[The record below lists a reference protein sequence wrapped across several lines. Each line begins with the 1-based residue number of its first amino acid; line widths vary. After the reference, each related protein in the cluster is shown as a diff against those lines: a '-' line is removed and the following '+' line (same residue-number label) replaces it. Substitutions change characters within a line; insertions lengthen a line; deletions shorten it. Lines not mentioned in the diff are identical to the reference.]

1 MNPIKFKN
9 IWMEDDSERWTE
21 FPIEQ
26 VQNSNLNESTKEFL
40 KIGFPEDAAPFLGF
54 GLRSYDWEFN
64 NIFDYYSDYELDNKT
79 KNYWIFGS
87 DNSGN
92 PICIDSSDNDKL
104 VLLDHEQDFEVIMNM
119 NKNISELA
127 SSLLLYA
134 NFIDRVNLEFGDDG
148 FYDSKYTEDY
158 LIELESEFKQLNP
171 NYYIESGFWCSEIE
185 NLRAEI
191 E

>member
-1 MNPIKFKN
+1 MNPIEFKK
-9 IWMEDDSERWTE
+9 IWMKDDSERWTE

-26 VQNSNLNESTKEFL
+26 VDKSNLNKETKEFL
-40 KIGFPEDAAPFLGF
+40 KVGFPEDSAPFLGF

-64 NIFDYYSDYELDNKT
+64 NIKDYYDDDELDDKT
-79 KNYWIFGS
+79 KDYWIFGS

-104 VLLDHEQDFEVIMNM
+104 VLLDHEQGFEVIETM

-127 SSLLLYA
+127 SSMLLFR
-134 NFIDRVNLEFGDDG
+134 NFIEKINSELGEDG
-148 FYDSKYTEDY
+148 FFDSKFTENH
-158 LIELESEFKQLNP
+158 LTELENDFKKLNP
-171 NYYIESGFWCSEIE
+171 DYYIESSFWDSEIN

>member
-1 MNPIKFKN
+1 MNPIEFKKV
-9 IWMEDDSERWTE
+9 WMKDGSERWTE

-26 VQNSNLNESTKEFL
+26 VDKSNLNKETKEFL
-40 KIGFPEDAAPFLGF
+40 KVGFPEDSAPFLGF

-64 NIFDYYSDYELDNKT
+64 NIKDYYDDDELDDKT
-79 KNYWIFGS
+79 KDYWIFGS

-92 PICIDSSDNDKL
+92 LICIDSSDNDKL
-104 VLLDHEQDFEVIMNM
+104 VLLDHEQAFEVIETM

-127 SSLLLYA
+127 SSMLLFR
-134 NFIDRVNLEFGDDG
+134 NFIEKINSEFGKDG
-148 FYDSKYTEDY
+148 FFDSKFTENH
-158 LIELESEFKQLNP
+158 LTELENDFKKLNP
-171 NYYIESGFWCSEIE
+171 DYYIESSFWDSEIN

>member
-1 MNPIKFKN
+1 MNPIEFKK
-9 IWMEDDSERWTE
+9 IWMQDDSERWTE
-21 FPIEQ
+21 FPVEQ
-26 VQNSNLNESTKEFL
+26 VEKSNLNDETKDFL
-40 KIGFPEDAAPFLGF
+40 KVGFPEDSAPFLGF

-64 NIFDYYSDYELDNKT
+64 NIGDYYSDYGLDDKT

-104 VLLDHEQDFEVIMNM
+104 ILLDHEQDFEIIQTM

-127 SSLLLYA
+127 SSMLLFR
-134 NFIDRVNLEFGDDG
+134 NFIEKINSELGEDG
-148 FYDSKYTEDY
+148 FFDSKFTENH
-158 LIELESEFKQLNP
+158 LTELENDFKKLNP
-171 NYYIESGFWCSEIE
+171 DYYIESSFWDSEIE

>member
-1 MNPIKFKN
+1 MNPIEFKK
-9 IWMEDDSERWTE
+9 IWMKDDSERWTE

-26 VQNSNLNESTKEFL
+26 IQKPNLNDNTKEFL

-64 NIFDYYSDYELDNKT
+64 NIYDYYSDYDLDLKT

-87 DNSGN
+87 DNNGN
-92 PICIDSSDNDKL
+92 PICIDSSNNDKL
-104 VLLDHEQDFEVIMNM
+104 VLLDHEQDFEVITNM

-127 SSLLLYA
+127 SSLLLFSS
-134 NFIDRVNLEFGDDG
+134 FIDRVNLEFGDDG
-148 FYDSKYTEDY
+148 FYDSKFTQDH

-171 NYYIESGFWCSEIE
+171 NYYIESSFWDSEIE

>member
-1 MNPIKFKN
+1 MNPIEFKKLWKAN
-9 IWMEDDSERWTE
+9 NSERWVK
-21 FPIEQ
+21 FPSDQ
-26 VQNSNLNESTKEFL
+26 VEKSSLNERTKEFL
-40 KIGFPEDAAPFLGF
+40 KIGFPEDAAPFLEF

-64 NIFDYYSDYELDNKT
+64 TIQGYYDDYDLDCKA

-104 VLLDHEQDFEVIMNM
+104 VLLDHEQGFEFMENM

-127 SSLLLYA
+127 SSILLFR
-134 NFIDRVNLEFGDDG
+134 NFIEKINKEFGEDG
-148 FYDSKYTEDY
+148 FFESMFTEKH
-158 LIELESEFKQLNP
+158 LTKLENEFKELNP
-171 NYYIESGFWCSEIE
+171 NYYIESSFWSTEIE
-185 NLRAEI
+185 NLRSEI

>member
-1 MNPIKFKN
+1 MNPIEFKD
-9 IWMEDDSERWTE
+9 IWMKNDSERWTE

-26 VQNSNLNESTKEFL
+26 IEKSNLNNETKEFL
-40 KIGFPEDAAPFLGF
+40 KVGFPEDSAPFLGF

-64 NIFDYYSDYELDNKT
+64 NIGDYYDDYELDDKT

-104 VLLDHEQDFEVIMNM
+104 ILLDHEQDFEVIQTM

-127 SSLLLYA
+127 SSMLLFR
-134 NFIDRVNLEFGDDG
+134 NFIEKINSELGEDG
-148 FYDSKYTEDY
+148 FFDSKFTEQH
-158 LIELESEFKQLNP
+158 LTELENDFKKLNT
-171 NYYIESGFWCSEIE
+171 NYYIESNFWDTEIE

>member
-1 MNPIKFKN
+1 MNPIDFKKL
-9 IWMEDDSERWTE
+9 WMTNDSERWVE

-26 VQNSNLNESTKEFL
+26 LEKSNLNDKTKEFL
-40 KIGFPEDAAPFLGF
+40 KVGFPEDAAPFLGF

-64 NIFDYYSDYELDNKT
+64 TIQGYYGYDDLDEKA

-104 VLLDHEQDFEVIMNM
+104 VLLDHEQGFEFMDNM
-119 NKNISELA
+119 NKNVSELA
-127 SSLLLYA
+127 SSLLLYRD
-134 NFIDRVNLEFGDDG
+134 FIEKINNEFGEDG
-148 FYDSKYTEDY
+148 FFESMFTEKH
-158 LIELESEFKQLNP
+158 LNKLENEFKMLNS
-171 NYYIESGFWCSEIE
+171 NYYIESSFWDTEIE

>member
-1 MNPIKFKN
+1 MNPTEFKKLWITN
-9 IWMEDDSERWTE
+9 DTERWGE

-26 VQNSNLNESTKEFL
+26 VEKSNLNEKTKEFL

-64 NIFDYYSDYELDNKT
+64 TIQNYYEYDDLDEKA

-104 VLLDHEQDFEVIMNM
+104 VLLDHEQRFEFMGNM

-127 SSLLLYA
+127 SSLLLFRD
-134 NFIDRVNLEFGDDG
+134 FIEKINNQFGEDG
-148 FYDSKYTEDY
+148 FSESMFTEKH
-158 LIELESEFKQLNP
+158 LTELENEFKTLNP
-171 NYYIESGFWCSEIE
+171 NYYLESSFWDIEIE